1 MAGGCYLLTMK
12 HLTHLEKSMLE
23 DDLST
28 PIAILIICLG
38 IGAVALVFAL
48 GFYFGKSVCAASFA
62 CLFFAAA
69 GCCVFV
75 IRRKTKRF
83 MQDLNHSEVKE

>member
-1 MAGGCYLLTMK
+1 MQIK
-12 HLTHLEKSMLE
+12 HLTDLEKSMLE

-38 IGAVALVFAL
+38 GGAIALVLAL
-48 GFYFGKSVCAASFA
+48 GFYFDFGACAVGTA
-62 CLFFAAA
+62 CIFFVAA

-75 IRRKTKRF
+75 IRHKTKRF
-83 MQDLNHSEVKE
+83 VQDLNHSEVKE

>member
-1 MAGGCYLLTMK
+1 MQVK
-12 HLTHLEKSMLE
+12 HLTDLEKSMLE
-23 DDLST
+23 NELT
-28 PIAILIICLG
+28 VPIAILIICLG
-38 IGAVALVFAL
+38 AGAVALVFAL
-48 GFYFGKSVCAASFA
+48 GFYFGKGVCAASFA

-83 MQDLNHSEVKE
+83 MQELKQFEVKE